1 MNAYYIII
9 ACSLIVIISS
19 LFNWVSKRT
28 NIPSVLL
35 LIGLGMLIRLGTYEL
50 GMNEKDLGLKSLL
63 EFLGNVGLVFI
74 VLEAA
79 LDLKLERNKLPIL
92 FQSILVAA
100 VGLIANMFA
109 VAYILSFLFP
119 TAPFYILLIYA
130 TPLSIMSSAIII
142 PSVSGLVGAKREF
155 MIYESTFSDII
166 GIMVFY
172 FMLGA
177 EGNANS
183 GEVATDIIINII
195 ATISLSVV
203 ASFLIVFLMQHLTMQ
218 VKLFLVIAVLML
230 LFAVGKTFHLS
241 SLLLI
246 LVFGLI
252 LNNTT
257 LFFRG
262 KLGAYFNH
270 NTVGKLL
277 SDFHVLTL
285 ESAFLIRTFFFVLFG
300 FSIVFSSLYDWK
312 IAVYGTAISITFYV
326 IRFISLGIFARKHLF
341 PELWIAPR
349 GLITILLFFTI
360 TKEKHLAIAGF
371 ESGLLLYP
379 IFITSFI
386 MTIGLLTHKGKRF
399 SEAVKEQ
406 LPTFHRHDG
415 TDFL

>member
-19 LFNWVSKRT
+19 LFNWVSKLT

-35 LIGLGMLIRLGTYEL
+35 LIGLGMIIRWGTNQFGLSDKEL
-50 GMNEKDLGLKSLL
+50 GLDNLL
-63 EFLGNVGLVFI
+63 EILGNVGLVFI

-79 LDLKLERNKLPIL
+79 LDLKLEKKKLPLL
-92 FQSILVAA
+92 FRSFIVAA
-100 VGLIANMFA
+100 VGLSATMFGL
-109 VAYILSFLFP
+109 AYLFTFFFPSASFY
-119 TAPFYILLIYA
+119 TLLVYA

-142 PSVSGLVGAKREF
+142 PSVNALRGAKKEF
-155 MIYESTFSDII
+155 MIYESTFSDIL

-172 FMLGA
+172 FLMGA
-177 EGNANS
+177 IGNSNS
-183 GEVATDIIINII
+183 NEIALEIVLNTF
-195 ATISLSVV
+195 ATIVLSVL

-218 VKLFLVIAVLML
+218 VKLFPVIAVLIL
-230 LFAVGKTFHLS
+230 LFAVGKSFHLS

-257 LFFRG
+257 VFFRG
-262 KLGAYFNH
+262 KVGRYFDH
-270 NTVGKLL
+270 QIVGKLL
-277 SDFHVLTL
+277 GDFHTLTL

-300 FSIVFSSLYDWK
+300 FSIIVTSLYDWR
-312 IAVYGTAISITFYV
+312 IAVYGVLISAVFYL
-326 IRFISLGIFARKHLF
+326 IRFVCLILFARKHLF
-341 PELWIAPR
+341 PEVWIAPR
-349 GLITILLFFTI
+349 GLITILLFFS
-360 TKEKHLAIAGF
+360 IAKNNQLNIPGF
-371 ESGLLLYP
+371 DSGMLLYP

-386 MTIGLLTHKGKRF
+386 MTIGLLTHKGKKF

-406 LPTFHRHDG
+406 LPLFQRHEG

>member
-35 LIGLGMLIRLGTYEL
+35 LIGLGMLIRFGTNKL
-50 GMNEKDLGLKSLL
+50 GMKETDLGLNQLL

-79 LDLKLERNKLPIL
+79 LDLKLERKKLPL
-92 FQSILVAA
+92 LLQSILVATI
-100 VGLIANMFA
+100 GLVANMFA
-109 VAYILSFLFP
+109 VAYIFTLLFP
-119 TAPFYILLIYA
+119 ETSFYTLLIYA

-142 PSVSGLVGAKREF
+142 PSVSSLAGLKREF
-155 MIYESTFSDII
+155 MIYESTFSDIL

-177 EGNANS
+177 EGNANQ
-183 GEVATDIIINII
+183 GEIATEIVVNII
-195 ATISLSVV
+195 ATISLSIL

-230 LFAVGKTFHLS
+230 LFALGKTFHLS

-252 LNNTT
+252 LNNTS

-262 KLGAYFNH
+262 KVGKYFDH
-270 NTVGKLL
+270 VTVGKLL
-277 SDFHVLTL
+277 GDFHLLTL

-300 FSIVFSSLYDWK
+300 FSIVISSLYDWK
-312 IAVYGTAISITFYV
+312 IAVYGTVIALTFYV
-326 IRFISLGIFARKHLF
+326 IRFISLGLFARKHIL

-360 TKEKHLAIAGF
+360 TKEKHLAIPGF

-386 MTIGLLTHKGKRF
+386 MMIGLLTHKGKKF
-399 SEAVKEQ
+399 TEAVKEQ
-406 LPTFHRHDG
+406 LPLFQRHEG